1 MKIISEQKRSL
12 VYFNEEEDTFI
23 KIFKPK
29 FLNRLKYLFRF
40 RKYPGDNFFY
50 ISKELKKLEIKTVEI
65 LSYSHYKVIT
75 KNIHGTP
82 LNIFLEKNRDN
93 NEIIQKYIYLVTKL
107 LKNNIYSGDLSF
119 DNFFIK
125 NNEIIVID
133 LEDYR
138 KVNFFKRDR
147 KEAIRRLHGKINEE
161 IIEKIENNLKNSL

>member
-12 VYFNEEEDTFI
+12 VYFNEEENTFI

-82 LNIFLEKNRDN
+82 LNIYLEKNRD
-93 NEIIQKYIYLVTKL
+93 
-107 LKNNIYSGDLSF
+107 
-119 DNFFIK
+119 

-138 KVNFFKRDR
+138 KVKFFKRDR
-147 KEAIRRLHGKINEE
+147 KEAIRRLYGKINED

>member
-50 ISKELKKLEIKTVEI
+50 ISKELKKLEINTVEI
-65 LSYSHYKVIT
+65 ISHSHYKIVT

-82 LNIFLEKNRDN
+82 LHIYLEKNRDN
-93 NEIIQKYIYLVTKL
+93 NEIIKKYIFLVTKL
-107 LKNNIYSGDLSF
+107 LKNDIYSGDLSF
-119 DNFFIK
+119 DNFFVK
-125 NNEIIVID
+125 NDEIIVID

-138 KVNFFKRDR
+138 KVKFFKRDK
-147 KEAIRRLHGKINEE
+147 KEAIRRLYGKINNE
-161 IIEKIENNLKNSL
+161 IIKKIEDNLKNLS

>member
-82 LNIFLEKNRDN
+82 LNIYLEKNRD
-93 NEIIQKYIYLVTKL
+93 
-107 LKNNIYSGDLSF
+107 
-119 DNFFIK
+119 

-138 KVNFFKRDR
+138 KVKFFKRDR

-161 IIEKIENNLKNSL
+161 IIEKIENNLKILA